1 MDTTPKPDTLRV
13 DSHPTLEPE
22 RHRSPVEAS
31 AAPQTSRAT
40 HPALEAVT
48 DETSTLPGATEPA
61 ANPADRKTARQ
72 KIANLLWW
80 SIPANTNEEAK
91 ARTEQLLDEHRAE
104 VLTEVTTWL
113 VKKAR
118 EFHACSRKRERGQGD
133 TCAVLASKIARG
145 AVRPNNTLM
154 PPNPGFFE
162 VDRTYSSGTWEFRC
176 VAVSPSPTSGEP
188 RALGWKFA
196 PVYDVHQWHAIA
208 LDPDDWKH
216 GGWTETTAAGE
227 VPA

>member
-1 MDTTPKPDTLRV
+1 MDTTPKPDTG
-13 DSHPTLEPE
+13 SPE
-22 RHRSPVEAS
+22 RHRSPAEAS
-31 AAPQTSRAT
+31 AAPQKSRAT
-40 HPALEAVT
+40 HPTPEAAT
-48 DETSTLPGATEPA
+48 HPHSAPDGATEPA
-61 ANPADRKTARQ
+61 ANPANVKTARQ

-91 ARTEQLLDEHRAE
+91 ARTEQLLDEYRAE
-104 VLTEVTTWL
+104 ALAEVTTWL

-118 EFHACSRKRERGQGD
+118 EFHAASRKREREQGD

-145 AVRPNNTLM
+145 AVRPTNVRML
-154 PPNPGFFE
+154 PNSGFFE
-162 VDRTYSSGTWEFRC
+162 VDRTYTSGTWEFRC

-216 GGWTETTAAGE
+216 GGWTEAAAGGE
-227 VPA
+227 VSA